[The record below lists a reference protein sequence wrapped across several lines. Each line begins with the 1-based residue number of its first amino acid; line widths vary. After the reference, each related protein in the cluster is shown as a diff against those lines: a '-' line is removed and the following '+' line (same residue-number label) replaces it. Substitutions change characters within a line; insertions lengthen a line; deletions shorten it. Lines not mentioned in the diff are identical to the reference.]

1 MAFQVKLELDSKNNS
16 DLAEDGIHYTTSM
29 TDNANFEAE
38 DTVAR
43 VALTKTNLVK
53 LVAAIN
59 APISENKQPN
69 IKVWRKVVMG
79 DLTALGNFV
88 ENAANVPGLS
98 EEESI
103 AIIHSAGMDEK
114 KQVKRGPQSFKV
126 KKGLQPQSAFLTARG
141 DAVAH
146 MWYCTKD
153 LVNFTNRIYPDGD
166 THANI
171 EIPNL
176 DKVEYAFFHRPIR
189 ANEVTGWEGPIFLT
203 IT

>member
-43 VALTKTNLVK
+43 VALTKTNIVK

-98 EEESI
+98 AEESI

-176 DKVEYAFFHRPIR
+176 EKVEYAFFHRPIR